1 MKKQNTY
8 KTIFM
13 IVGLAI
19 FSYLVYNFGIDRILD
34 NLQET
39 GWWFVAIVAT
49 WGFVYLFNALS
60 WSKIV
65 KAKENKIPFAQVF
78 GLTVSGFSLNY
89 ITPFVGLG
97 GEPYRIMAYKEYIGT
112 EKSVSSVIIFT
123 LMHMISHVVF
133 WVFSMAWVILF
144 LEMPMHY
151 WLIMAVIFVVL
162 ILLLSVYM
170 KAMKSGLLN
179 TLKWIVTK
187 LPFKKLAALIEDN
200 HDKLDEADKYIRN
213 FYNTRKKDFFLVVFY
228 EFVSRIISS
237 MEYYFILMAVGVHIG
252 IFEAIFI
259 NAGMSLVINLT
270 FFIPFQL
277 GAREGSLV
285 FVHGMLGIDASL
297 GLYASIVNRVREF
310 FWILLGL
317 TFIQLTGRKDKYKKE
332 RMNELVE
339 ADNAN

>member
-1 MKKQNTY
+1 
-8 KTIFM
+8 M

-19 FSYLVYNFGIDRILD
+19 FSYLVYNFGIERIMQ

-39 GWWFVAIVAT
+39 GWWFAAIVAT
-49 WGFVYLFNALS
+49 WGFVYLFNAFS
-60 WSKIV
+60 WSRIV
-65 KAKENKIPFAQVF
+65 KAKENKIPFSQVF

-162 ILLLSVYM
+162 LILLSVYI
-170 KAMKSGLLN
+170 KAMKSGFFN
-179 TLKWIVTK
+179 TLKWLASK
-187 LPFKKLAALIEDN
+187 LPIKKLNEVIETH
-200 HDKLDEADKYIRN
+200 HDKLDEADRFIRD
-213 FYNTRKKDFFLVVFY
+213 FYNTRKKDFYLVVFY
-228 EFVSRIISS
+228 EFVSRVISS
-237 MEYYFILMAVGVHIG
+237 LEYYFILMAVGVNIG

-285 FVHGMLGIDASL
+285 FVHGMLGIDSSL
-297 GLYASIVNRVREF
+297 GIYAGLVNRVREF
-310 FWILLGL
+310 FWILMGL
-317 TFIQLTGRKDKYKKE
+317 TFIQLTGRKTKYKGE

>member
-1 MKKQNTY
+1 
-8 KTIFM
+8 M
-13 IVGLAI
+13 ILGLGI
-19 FSYLVYNFGIDRILD
+19 FSYLVYNFGIDRILQ

-39 GWWFVAIVAT
+39 GWWFAAIVAT

-65 KAKENKIPFAQVF
+65 KSKENKIPFSQVF

-112 EKSVSSVIIFT
+112 EKSVSSVIIYT

-144 LEMPMHY
+144 LEMPFHY
-151 WLIMAVIFVVL
+151 WLIMAAIFVIL
-162 ILLLSVYM
+162 ILLLSIYI

-179 TLKWIVTK
+179 TLKLIVSK
-187 LPFKKLAALIEDN
+187 LPFKKLTSVIEQH
-200 HDKLDEADKYIRN
+200 HDKLNEADAYIRD
-213 FYNTRKKDFFLVVFY
+213 FYNTRKSDFFTVVFY
-228 EFVSRIISS
+228 EFVSRVISS
-237 MEYYFILMAVGVHIG
+237 MEYYFILMAVGVQIS
-252 IFEAIFI
+252 IFEAVFI
-259 NAGMSLVINLT
+259 NAGMSLVINLV

-277 GAREGSLV
+277 GAREGALV

-297 GLYASIVNRVREF
+297 GLYAGIVNRVREF

-317 TFIQLTGRKDKYKKE
+317 TFIQLTGRKEKYKEE
-332 RMNELVE
+332 RINEMVE

>member
-13 IVGLAI
+13 VVGLAI
-19 FSYLVYNFGIDRILD
+19 FSYMVYNFGVERIMQ

-39 GWWFVAIVAT
+39 GWWFAAIVAT
-49 WGFVYLFNALS
+49 WGFVYFFNALS

-65 KAKENKIPFAQVF
+65 KAKQNKIPFSQVF

-133 WVFSMAWVILF
+133 WVFSMGWVILF
-144 LEMPMHY
+144 LDMPMHY
-151 WLIMAVIFVVL
+151 WYIMAAIFAAL
-162 ILLLSVYM
+162 LLLLSIYM

-179 TLKWIVTK
+179 TLTWIISR
-187 LPFKKLAALIEDN
+187 LPFKKLSAVLEQN
-200 HDKLDEADKYIRN
+200 HDKLDAADRYIRD
-213 FYNTRKKDFFLVVFY
+213 FYNNRKKDFYLVVFY
-228 EFVSRIISS
+228 EFVSRVVSS
-237 MEYYFILMAVGVHIG
+237 LEYYFILMAVGVNIG

-285 FVHGMLGIDASL
+285 FVHGMLGIDSSL
-297 GLYASIVNRVREF
+297 GIYAGLVNRVREF
-310 FWILLGL
+310 FWILMGL
-317 TFIQLTGRKDKYKKE
+317 TFIQLTGRKDKYKQE
-332 RMNELVE
+332 RMKELVE

>member
-1 MKKQNTY
+1 
-8 KTIFM
+8 M
-13 IVGLAI
+13 IIGLGI
-19 FSYLVYNFGIDRILD
+19 FSYLVYNFGIDRIMQ

-39 GWWFVAIVAT
+39 GWWFAAIVAT

-65 KAKENKIPFAQVF
+65 KSKENKIPFSQVF

-112 EKSVSSVIIFT
+112 EKSVSSVIIYT

-144 LEMPMHY
+144 LDMPFHY
-151 WLIMAVIFVVL
+151 WMIMAAIFVIL
-162 ILLLSVYM
+162 ILLLSIYI

-179 TLKWIVTK
+179 TLKLVVSK
-187 LPFKKLAALIEDN
+187 LPFKKLTSVIEQH
-200 HDKLDEADKYIRN
+200 HDKLNEADAYIRD
-213 FYNTRKKDFFLVVFY
+213 FYNTRKSDFFTVVFY
-228 EFVSRIISS
+228 EFVSRVISS
-237 MEYYFILMAVGVHIG
+237 MEYYFILMAVGVQIS

-259 NAGMSLVINLT
+259 NAGMSLVINLV

-277 GAREGSLV
+277 GAREGALV

-297 GLYASIVNRVREF
+297 GLYAGIVNRVREF

-317 TFIQLTGRKDKYKKE
+317 AFIQITGRKEKYKEE
-332 RMNELVE
+332 RINEMVE